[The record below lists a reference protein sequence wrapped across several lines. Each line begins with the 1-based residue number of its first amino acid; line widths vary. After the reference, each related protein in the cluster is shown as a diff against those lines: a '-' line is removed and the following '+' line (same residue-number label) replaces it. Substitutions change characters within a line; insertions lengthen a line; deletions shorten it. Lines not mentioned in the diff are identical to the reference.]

1 MKKAYG
7 YAATSILFWSTLA
20 TVSKLLLNDFSSLQ
34 VLCVSSAFAFLALFL
49 FNLTAGNFKKLRGTY
64 GIKDVLWMSLTGLPG
79 VCIYNLF
86 LYAGTARLLA
96 SQAFI
101 INYLW
106 PIMSVLFACLIL
118 KERLTLRKGIA
129 FALSF
134 LGVAVVAGEELF
146 SFQKDALLGM
156 LFCVSAAVSYGIF
169 TTFTKMRQYDKKI
182 SMMYAYFATFLLT
195 LIILLGSGGVRP
207 MGLLPILGFGWNGV
221 FVMALATTAWTIA
234 LESGATAKISNLAY
248 ITPFL
253 SLVWT
258 AIFLKEEIRLLSV
271 LGLCII
277 VLGIL
282 IQLVEPKK
290 KRN

>member
-1 MKKAYG
+1 MKKAYV
-7 YAATSILFWSTLA
+7 YAATSILFWSTMA

-34 VLCVSSAFAFLALFL
+34 VLCFSSAFAFLALFVA
-49 FNLTAGNFKKLRGTY
+49 NLKAGSFKKLRGVY
-64 GIKDVLWMSLTGLPG
+64 GIRDVLWMALTGLPG

-86 LYAGTARLLA
+86 LYAGTARLRA

-106 PIMSVLFACLIL
+106 PIMSVFFACLIL
-118 KERLTLRKGIA
+118 KERLTLRKGLA
-129 FALSF
+129 FVLSF

-146 SFQKDALLGM
+146 AFQKDALLGM
-156 LFCVSAAVSYGIF
+156 FFCVSAAISYGIF

-182 SMMYAYFATFLLT
+182 SMMCAYLATFLIT
-195 LIILLGSGGVRP
+195 LMILLASGEIRP
-207 MGLLPILGFGWNGV
+207 MGLLPVLGFGWNGV
-221 FVMALATTAWTIA
+221 FVMALATTSWTLA

-258 AIFLKEEIRLLSV
+258 ALFLKEEIRLLSV

-277 VLGIL
+277 VLGIM
-282 IQLVEPKK
+282 IQLIEPKK
-290 KRN
+290 K